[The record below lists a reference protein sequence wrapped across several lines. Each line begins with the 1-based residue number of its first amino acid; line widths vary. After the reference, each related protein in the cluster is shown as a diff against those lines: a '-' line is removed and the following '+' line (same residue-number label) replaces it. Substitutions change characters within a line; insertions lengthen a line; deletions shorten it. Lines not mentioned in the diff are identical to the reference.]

1 VINLKIGIIHQS
13 FNVFGGTEYTTAC
26 LIEALKKTNHNSTL
40 YTFDPGDIQESENF
54 KIFKMNLKKFRFFKG
69 FRWLLLN
76 KRLFKAAENED
87 VLVISGGGLSI
98 YKTKAPRVICYCH
111 SPFDR
116 AFKLTERKIDAIQII
131 ERKIQSEFK
140 ERLEFLKDPKVQ
152 LVSNSCFTRD
162 GIKSH
167 IGKNSK
173 VIFPPVDIKKF
184 SSNKNAQK
192 QKKVITISRIEP
204 EKNLE
209 FGVNVANKTGLKHE
223 IGGVCK
229 LPRQIKFYDKLN
241 KKINHSNVSIH
252 VNLSN
257 AQKENLLISS
267 KVYFQ
272 PSEEDFG
279 IAVVEGI
286 SAGCIPIVPNN
297 SGHLETVPFSEL
309 RFDNEI
315 DAVEKLRNAASGK
328 FDYLLEKLKKHKE
341 NFSKEIFQSKMLKEI
356 ENVI

>member
-1 VINLKIGIIHQS
+1 LKIGIIHQS
-13 FNVFGGTEYTTAC
+13 FKVFGGSEYTTAC
-26 LIEALKKTNHNSTL
+26 LIEALKKTNHYSTL

-54 KIFKMNLKKFRFFKG
+54 KIFKMKLKKFHFFTG
-69 FRWLLLN
+69 FQWLLLN

-87 VLVISGGGLSI
+87 VLVVSGGGLSI

-111 SPFDR
+111 SSLEEELEQ
-116 AFKLTERKIDAIQII
+116 AKKKIDTIQII
-131 ERKIQSEFK
+131 ERKIQSELK

-162 GIKSH
+162 KIKSLT
-167 IGKNSK
+167 GKNSK
-173 VIFPPVDIKKF
+173 VIYPPVDIKKF

-192 QKKVITISRIEP
+192 QKKVITILRISSS
-204 EKNLE
+204 KNLE

-223 IGGVCK
+223 IGGLCK
-229 LPRQIKFYDKLN
+229 LPQQIKLYHKLN

-252 VNLSN
+252 VNLSS
-257 AQKENLLISS
+257 AQKENLLTSS
-267 KVYFQ
+267 KVYFH
-272 PSEEDFG
+272 PAEENFG
-279 IAVVEGI
+279 ISVVEGI

-297 SGHLETVPFSEL
+297 SAHPETVPFSEL

-315 DAVEKLRNAASGK
+315 DAIEKIRNAASGK

-341 NFSKEIFQSKMLKEI
+341 NFSKEIFQAKMLKEI
-356 ENVI
+356 ENVISI